1 MKELPP
7 SMKRSVELRY
17 VGDHK
22 PAEVAR
28 MIGWSAEAV
37 HVALSRARSLLRD
50 CIERRALE
58 HHETP

>member
-1 MKELPP
+1 
-7 SMKRSVELRY
+7 MKRSVELRY

-50 CIERRALE
+50 CIERRTLE
-58 HHETP
+58 TRETP